1 MLARI
6 FYLQAMTKNLGT
18 CFRDRYFKQPGF
30 RPRNHCA
37 RWLIIQQQRNLHG
50 LGAISADDRAPIGQM
65 GSQDRMGIAMPKL
78 EEAS

>member
-6 FYLQAMTKNLGT
+6 FDLQSMTKNLGT
-18 CFRDRYFKQPGF
+18 FFRDRYFKQPGF

-37 RWLIIQQQRNLHG
+37 WWLIVKQQRNLHG
-50 LGAISADDRAPIGQM
+50 LGAISANDRAAIGQM
-65 GSQDRMGIAMPKL
+65 GAQDRMGIAMPKL

>member
-6 FYLQAMTKNLGT
+6 FDLQAMTKNLGT
-18 CFRDRYFKQPGF
+18 FFRDCYFKQPGF

-37 RWLIIQQQRNLHG
+37 WWLIVQQQRNLHG
-50 LGAISADDRAPIGQM
+50 LRAISANDRAAVGQV
-65 GSQDRMGIAMPKL
+65 GAQDRMGIAMPKL